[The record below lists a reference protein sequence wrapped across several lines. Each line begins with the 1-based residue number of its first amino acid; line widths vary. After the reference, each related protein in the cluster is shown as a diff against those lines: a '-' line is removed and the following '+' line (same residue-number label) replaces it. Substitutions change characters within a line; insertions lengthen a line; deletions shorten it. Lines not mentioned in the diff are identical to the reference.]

1 MRIDAAE
8 ALGALPRRFGV
19 LTATLAVVANM
30 IGTGVFTTTG
40 LLVGEIGSVRI
51 VLLAW
56 LVGGVVA
63 LAGALSYA
71 ELTACIPRNGG
82 EYRLLSEVYHPAV
95 GFIAGWVSLV
105 VGFSAPIA
113 ASALAFGNYVHAL
126 LPGLPTKTSALLLVL
141 LLSIGHAA
149 RVSAGARVQNAFAAG
164 KVLLITGFIV
174 AAMFVLP
181 TIHLPRSGGDAC
193 TILSPQFA
201 TGLIFVSFA
210 YSGWNGAS
218 YLAGE
223 IHRPSRTLPIAL
235 GIGTGIVALLYLGLN
250 LVFLVG
256 TPLSKLAGTVE
267 VGHVAAI
274 SIFGEHAGSVLSALI
289 ALALVSS
296 VSAMIMVGPRVYEAM
311 GQDYDVLRFLCVR
324 SIGGGPIV
332 SIGLQAGLALLLLLT
347 VHFDALLMYIGYT
360 LSVSAA
366 LTVIGVFVYRFR
378 RPQIPRPYRTWGYPM
393 TPALFVAFAAWTI
406 VYSIGE
412 RPAGALLGLATV
424 ALGLLF
430 YFIVKCSGRHRPL
443 ERTEGIDS

>member
-1 MRIDAAE
+1 MRNDAAK
-8 ALGALPRRFGV
+8 ASGDLPRRFGV

-40 LLVGEIGSVRI
+40 LLVGDIGSVRTI
-51 VLLAW
+51 LLAW
-56 LVGGVVA
+56 LVGGAVA

-82 EYRLLSEVYHPAV
+82 EYRLLTEVYHPAV
-95 GFIAGWVSLV
+95 GFIAGWVSL
-105 VGFSAPIA
+105 
-113 ASALAFGNYVHAL
+113 
-126 LPGLPTKTSALLLVL
+126 
-141 LLSIGHAA
+141 
-149 RVSAGARVQNAFAAG
+149 

-174 AAMFVLP
+174 AAIFVLP
-181 TIHLPRSGGDAC
+181 PIHLPRSGGDAC

-201 TGLIFVSFA
+201 IGLIFVSFA
-210 YSGWNGAS
+210 YSGWNGAA
-218 YLAGE
+218 YVAGE
-223 IHRPSRTLPIAL
+223 VHRPARTLPIAL

-267 VGHVAAI
+267 VGHVAAAN
-274 SIFGEHAGSVLSALI
+274 IFGKNAGSILSALI

-311 GQDYDVLRFLCVR
+311 GEDYDVLRFLRVR
-324 SIGGGPIV
+324 PIGGGPVV

-366 LTVIGVFVYRFR
+366 LTVFGVFVYRFR
-378 RPQIPRPYRTWGYPM
+378 RPETPRPYRTWGYPM

-406 VYSIGE
+406 VYSIGQ
-412 RPAGALLGLATV
+412 RPAGALLGLATI
-424 ALGLLF
+424 ALALLF
-430 YFIVKCSGRHRPL
+430 YLGVKGSGRRRPI